1 MSKQQQ
7 RVLGRILAQELP
19 RNELAAA
26 ANAAGGIAP
35 NTNPGTARRVGTQ
48 YLEFGITGTW
58 DDGLQ
63 LDGSLASPF
72 APLG

>member
-19 RNELAAA
+19 RNEITAVAQS
-26 ANAAGGIAP
+26 AGGIQP
-35 NTNPGTARRVGTQ
+35 GGNTGTARRVGTQ

-63 LDGSLASPF
+63 LDGSYASPIG
-72 APLG
+72 LSG